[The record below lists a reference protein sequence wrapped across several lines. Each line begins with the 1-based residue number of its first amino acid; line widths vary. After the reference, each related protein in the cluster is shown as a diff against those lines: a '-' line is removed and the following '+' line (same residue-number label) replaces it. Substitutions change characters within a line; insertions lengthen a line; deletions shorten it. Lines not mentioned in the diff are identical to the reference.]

1 MEKKDQDINRTE
13 IKEQLLIHDFNKENL
28 KNAFTVKV
36 IALLV
41 GVIII
46 GIISGYIFA
55 ARSGTLVSAGTTTSA
70 GSDSAAVTK
79 GAVFGSNDTKTF
91 KDIVEGVLKEGGIDG
106 EGAFHLERPGGVS
119 QNVYLTSSSLDLS
132 KFIDKKI
139 KIWGQ
144 TQKAQH
150 AGWLMDVGRVEVL

>member
-1 MEKKDQDINRTE
+1 MEKKTQE
-13 IKEQLLIHDFNKENL
+13 KQEQPLIHDFNKENL
-28 KNAFTVKV
+28 KNAFTPKV

-41 GVIII
+41 GVVIL

-55 ARSGTLVSAGTTTSA
+55 AKSGSLVNVKTTTST
-70 GSDSAAVTK
+70 GSNSSVAK
-79 GAVFGSNDTKTF
+79 GAVFGSNDTSTF
-91 KDIVEGVLKEGGIDG
+91 KDTVEGVLKEGGIDG

-119 QNVYLTSSSLDLS
+119 QNVYLTSSSVDLA
-132 KFIDKKI
+132 KFINKKI
-139 KIWGQ
+139 KVWGQ